1 MPRAPRRTGVDE
13 CFHYLGEVGA
23 LMFFARAALDPGAKG
38 ADLLAWTLRLQ
49 KVLRDRPA
57 DATLKSLK
65 IDAPQISTW
74 RRANPIEWAQPTM
87 GAALSLRMLAIE
99 VAQAVAEPEMSPG
112 WKGHL
117 LVVFDPRT
125 ETLVHHFLKLNR
137 TAEVSADWILY
148 VLARADRA
156 IRERTAAIR
165 APQDS
170 VSIALPDLRDTPY
183 AGAYAEAA
191 TRLKEALPEWG
202 LPVTWLG
209 RHEAYL
215 TLHDAHIDEAA
226 PRDSYA
232 ALTFETSQIFRN
244 ALIRTARAFPAEA
257 PPDVHRAAWIALN
270 PQKGDIDRKPGWEE
284 AERRRRL
291 AAASQSGEAPR

>member
-49 KVLRDRPA
+49 RALLAHPT
-57 DATLKSLK
+57 DATLKPLK

-74 RRANPIEWAQPTM
+74 RRANPIVWAPPEQM
-87 GAALSLRMLAIE
+87 EQALSLRVLAIE
-99 VAQAVAEPEMSPG
+99 MAQAVAEPETSHG

-117 LVVFDPRT
+117 LIVFEPRT

-156 IRERTAAIR
+156 IRERTASIR

-170 VSIALPDLRDTPY
+170 VSIALPDLKDTPY
-183 AGAYAEAA
+183 AEAYAEAA
-191 TRLKEALPEWG
+191 TRLTEAIPAGG
-202 LPVTWLG
+202 LTVTWLG
-209 RHEAYL
+209 RHEACL
-215 TLHDAHIDEAA
+215 TLHDAYVDTAA

-232 ALTFETSQIFRN
+232 ALTLETSQLFRN
-244 ALIRTARAFPAEA
+244 ALIRTARAFNALS
-257 PPDVHRAAWIALN
+257 DKGGGVWIALN

-284 AERRRRL
+284 EERLRRL
-291 AAASQSGEAPR
+291 AAASRHEDTAR